1 MTDRISERP
10 STPSLIGHAINQA
23 TELLTTEIALVRL
36 EATEKLTL
44 ALVSIVS
51 LAAAAVFII
60 VALIFLLQG
69 VVELLIDQG
78 LPAFGASFIV
88 GGVIALIAVVA
99 AVLAARNL
107 SAARLKPNRTLG
119 QIETA
124 KNIIKGAAR

>member
-10 STPSLIGHAINQA
+10 STPSLIGSAINQA

-44 ALVSIVS
+44 ALVSVVS

-69 VVELLIDQG
+69 VVELLINQG
-78 LPAFGASFIV
+78 LPPFGASFIV
-88 GGVIALIAVVA
+88 GGAVALVALIAA
-99 AVLAARNL
+99 ILAARNL

-119 QIETA
+119 QIEAA
-124 KNIIKGAAR
+124 KNIIKGAGR